1 MESPAAGAQPQ
12 SAQEVHPPSVDPA
25 AHEVLQPIVFDM
37 ASLSSVSKDFS
48 RSVLYSRQKRLAA
61 VAQVCNTPRL
71 ATNRGSETVS
81 LLMRRLHT
89 NLRHAVQ
96 KRALAGSQCLHACSH
111 SRQNLHDEGQDDQA
125 RHSTRDL
132 LPACNVVGA
141 VPMPCAYHL
150 FCNCWCAVTSR
161 VHAERTPSE
170 DYDKA
175 MRETH
180 RCTASNWHAS
190 GN

>member
-1 MESPAAGAQPQ
+1 
-12 SAQEVHPPSVDPA
+12 
-25 AHEVLQPIVFDM
+25 M

-96 KRALAGSQCLHACSH
+96 KRALAGSRCLHACSH

-150 FCNCWCAVTSR
+150 LCNCWCAVTSR

-170 DYDKA
+170 DYHKA
-175 MRETH
+175 MQESH
-180 RCTASNWHAS
+180 RCAALNWHAS

>member
-1 MESPAAGAQPQ
+1 
-12 SAQEVHPPSVDPA
+12 
-25 AHEVLQPIVFDM
+25 M

-61 VAQVCNTPRL
+61 VAQVCNTLRL

-190 GN
+190 GKDCASRSSPYAAQKRHEALLDSTTQLSALRSF

>member
-1 MESPAAGAQPQ
+1 
-12 SAQEVHPPSVDPA
+12 
-25 AHEVLQPIVFDM
+25 M

-96 KRALAGSQCLHACSH
+96 KRALAGSRCLHACLH

-161 VHAERTPSE
+161 VIHAERTPSE

>member
-1 MESPAAGAQPQ
+1 MRSSNLLFLTWQAYPVLVKTFHDRYYTQGK
-12 SAQEVHPPSVDPA
+12 SAWQ
-25 AHEVLQPIVFDM
+25 L
-37 ASLSSVSKDFS
+37 L
-48 RSVLYSRQKRLAA
+48 RRY
-61 VAQVCNTPRL
+61 
-71 ATNRGSETVS
+71 AT
-81 LLMRRLHT
+81 LPDWRRLQT

-170 DYDKA
+170 DYHKA
-175 MRETH
+175 MQETH
-180 RCTASNWHAS
+180 RCTALNWHAS

>member
-1 MESPAAGAQPQ
+1 MIGL
-12 SAQEVHPPSVDPA
+12 PSV
-25 AHEVLQPIVFDM
+25 
-37 ASLSSVSKDFS
+37 SNNFS
-48 RSVLYSRQKRLAA
+48 WAIPYSMQKRLAA
-61 VAQVCNTPRL
+61 VAQVCITPRPS
-71 ATNRGSETVS
+71 ADRGYTITGLLDARSETVS

-96 KRALAGSQCLHACSH
+96 KRALAGSRCLHACSH

-180 RCTASNWHAS
+180 RCTVSNWHAS

>member
-1 MESPAAGAQPQ
+1 M
-12 SAQEVHPPSVDPA
+12 
-25 AHEVLQPIVFDM
+25 VLQLIVFDM

-48 RSVLYSRQKRLAA
+48 RSVLYSRQKRLAT

-96 KRALAGSQCLHACSH
+96 KRALAGSRCLHACSH

-150 FCNCWCAVTSR
+150 FCNCWCAVTNR

-170 DYDKA
+170 DCDKA

-180 RCTASNWHAS
+180 RCTDSNWHAS